1 MVEYCDGGGEKIPSF
16 KNAHRLIKRGLD
28 KGRWCLLRRR
38 YKSFRASKEWGQIGG
53 FPEGQQSQIA
63 QWIPG
68 KSNQNN
74 LGNIWKDL
82 KDIWEIS
89 NIQISVETR
98 SATSFYPILSI
109 PIPSRG
115 CIPSHEQ
122 FLKEMVIIYKKRKK
136 LKRIR
141 GKSDGWWVILVQQ
154 SKFIAAVMKR
164 EKSKCQFRLILIQH
178 QFCKLDFWK
187 WENILKLNLWKF
199 KTCFPV

>member
-98 SATSFYPILSI
+98 SATSFYPILSLI
-109 PIPSRG
+109 F
-115 CIPSHEQ
+115 PSHREDASHPMSTDQ
-122 FLKEMVIIYKKRKK
+122 FPKEMVIIYKKGKG
-136 LKRIR
+136 LKEY
-141 GKSDGWWVILVQQ
+141 
-154 SKFIAAVMKR
+154 
-164 EKSKCQFRLILIQH
+164 EKNWRMINSFSATL
-178 QFCKLDFWK
+178 
-187 WENILKLNLWKF
+187 WE
-199 KTCFPV
+199 

>member
-164 EKSKCQFRLILIQH
+164 EKSKCQFRLIL
-178 QFCKLDFWK
+178 
-187 WENILKLNLWKF
+187 NSTPILQVGFLEVGKYF
-199 KTCFPV
+199 KTQPLKV